1 MIRCKLQQGG
11 FVMSYSIDFRQRVVR
26 YVKEGGSKAEASRLF
41 GIERRTLYHWLSA
54 KDLSPRPATTRKRKL
69 DKAVLAAHVRDYPDW
84 VLRERAEHFGVHI
97 NSIWTALQKLRITK
111 KND

>member
-1 MIRCKLQQGG
+1 MISCGFQQGG
-11 FVMSYSIDFRQRVVR
+11 CVMSYSLDFRKRVVA
-26 YVKEGGSKAEASRLF
+26 YVKQGGSKVEASRIF

-54 KDLSPRPATTRKRKL
+54 KDLSAHPAKTRQRKL

-97 NSIWTALQKLRITK
+97 NSIWSALQKLRITK

>member
-1 MIRCKLQQGG
+1 
-11 FVMSYSIDFRQRVVR
+11 MSYSLDFRQRVVS

-54 KDLSPRPATTRKRKL
+54 KDLSPRPAKTRKRKL
-69 DKAVLAAHVRDYPDW
+69 DKGALAAHVRDYPDW

-97 NSIWTALQKLRITK
+97 NAIWSALQTLRITK